1 MTVARKAEFQET
13 LEGCF
18 TDLIYSVIIML
29 RQQNFDGQ
37 SHYTNQS
44 GHQIPKIGLR
54 RIRAMELLKTL
65 MSALSKN
72 FNLKNNEK
80 LSEVIRRKILETM
93 LWMIKTYQFCSTS
106 NQLAVQIINFLREAF
121 DEEDMDALKQFVM

>member
-1 MTVARKAEFQET
+1 
-13 LEGCF
+13 
-18 TDLIYSVIIML
+18 
-29 RQQNFDGQ
+29 
-37 SHYTNQS
+37 
-44 GHQIPKIGLR
+44 
-54 RIRAMELLKTL
+54 MELLKTL

-93 LWMIKTYQFCSTS
+93 LWMINTYRFCSTS

-121 DEEDMDALKQFVM
+121 DEEDMDSLKQFVMTEIEGSAVFEYPSGRKTSGMSMCQIVQIAIELRDITQ